1 MPKIAY
7 TQKKF
12 NQNHLR
18 IIENA
23 NIIINEYAAQGYDL
37 TLRQLYY
44 QFVARDL
51 LQNKQQ
57 NYKLLGTVV
66 SDARRAGLI
75 DWSRIVD
82 RTRYLR
88 DVTSW
93 GSPEQI
99 VAACADQFNVD
110 FWANQDYRV
119 EVWIEKDAL
128 IGVLEVACRQW
139 RVPYFSCRGY
149 CSDSESWAAA
159 QRMDR
164 YGREGKT
171 PIVIHLG
178 DHDPS
183 GIDMTRDITD
193 RVNLFARSA
202 SAIEVKRIALNMD
215 QIEQYN
221 PPPNPAKETD
231 SRFAGYQERFGDES
245 WELDALDPTTI
256 GNLIAAEMRAIID
269 PAAWAA
275 SERERDAGR
284 EHLKAVSDNWDEV
297 IQHLEEQHGGADD
310 GEES

>member
-82 RTRYLR
+82 RTRFLR

-110 FWANQDYRV
+110 FWANQDHRV

-128 IGVLEVACRQW
+128 IGVLEVACG
-139 RVPYFSCRGY
+139 SGGCRT
-149 CSDSESWAAA
+149 SRAAA
-159 QRMDR
+159 TARTASR
-164 YGREGKT
+164 G
-171 PIVIHLG
+171 PP
-178 DHDPS
+178 PS
-183 GIDMTRDITD
+183 GWTGT
-193 RVNLFARSA
+193 
-202 SAIEVKRIALNMD
+202 
-215 QIEQYN
+215 
-221 PPPNPAKETD
+221 
-231 SRFAGYQERFGDES
+231 
-245 WELDALDPTTI
+245 
-256 GNLIAAEMRAIID
+256 
-269 PAAWAA
+269 
-275 SERERDAGR
+275 AGR
-284 EHLKAVSDNWDEV
+284 ARRRS
-297 IQHLEEQHGGADD
+297 
-310 GEES
+310 